1 MSRIHNRHGKD
12 KDERRKKQISVYFQ
26 SRQWWRNF
34 NRAGEGCS
42 GITTKTIG
50 EPTGK
55 HFGGEDL

>member
-12 KDERRKKQISVYFQ
+12 KDETTEVEDLLVVRDAQRNTANVY
-26 SRQWWRNF
+26 
-34 NRAGEGCS
+34 AGEGCS